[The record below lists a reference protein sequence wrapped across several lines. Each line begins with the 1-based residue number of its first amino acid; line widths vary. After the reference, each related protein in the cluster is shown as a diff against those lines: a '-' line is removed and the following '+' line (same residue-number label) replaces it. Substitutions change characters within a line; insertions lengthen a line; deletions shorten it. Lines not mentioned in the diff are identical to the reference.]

1 MKDVKRLEKKHGE
14 LRRRRMEELSTNER
28 IFEWYFNLEFEIIL
42 TPAEEQIRQIL
53 ELADKIILRYYP
65 AFSFHKIAS
74 LLSRKIKSD
83 LNLDRSYRQCLNYV
97 QDAMKV
103 FAQPV
108 EVEKEFKKNIYINR
122 LNLLAQ
128 KAEKEQDFAAA
139 IKALDKAA
147 QLENF
152 NQGEDELVKKL
163 MAEMEAK
170 EITFAASKEQLEAIV
185 AIKRKKYIEN
195 EAEDTPIISEDE

>member
-53 ELADKIILRYYP
+53 ELADKIIIRYYP

-83 LNLDRSYRQCLNYV
+83 LKIDRSYRQCLNYV

-170 EITFAASKEQLEAIV
+170 DITFAASKEQLEAIV

-195 EAEDTPIISEDE
+195 EAEDTDIISEDE